1 MTETYRVIPV
11 TVGNATIYVEAREV
25 DDDGTPQKVAV
36 GDVVEALPFE
46 SISNAIESIGQ
57 ELAATLSRVS
67 PTKASVELGLEI
79 GVEAG
84 QLVALVAKGTAKAN
98 LKVTLEWT
106 RPSA

>member
-11 TVGNATIYVEAREV
+11 TVGNATIHIEAREF
-25 DDDGTPQKVAV
+25 DDGTPKKVAV

-46 SISNAIESIGQ
+46 SISNAIESIGK
-57 ELAATLSRVS
+57 ELAATLSKVS

-106 RPSA
+106 SPST